1 MELAELEPPTR
12 VYPGQMTVLT
22 CADQPVWQL
31 SDEQI
36 DWDLAALDRDL
47 SRLVARRV
55 QLLAE
60 AVSRGLPARTLSSR
74 TPERWLRDAHRVAT
88 TEAVRRLREAD
99 TLVARP
105 VVLAAMAD
113 GRVTVEQ
120 AAVICRSAAALELVA
135 GASAEDRDRAVAFLV
150 EQCSALDPRGLARL
164 AEELVETLTA
174 RPSVDDPADAAAVAK
189 AERAA
194 ERAAQQ
200 DEHNSLQLRTRPDG
214 SVTGRFRF
222 TPESAAVVKAWLR
235 QADTK
240 HPGEG
245 DFADQRQTDERRG
258 DHLVATMAHACRTGV
273 DHTRPVHA
281 KVVVTMPLD
290 ALRRG
295 LAGAG
300 TLDTGGT
307 LSAAAAR
314 RLACAAGI
322 VPAVL
327 GGESEVLDLGRTRRA
342 FSTAQKCVFRIR
354 DRGCIAPGCDR
365 SPAACDG
372 HHQTEWTDG
381 GPTDIANGSLLCEF
395 HHQQVHRQGWQVV
408 LAANGF
414 PALIPPVSIDPQRRP
429 RQHHR
434 FHTDEVIRRR
444 RT

>member
-1 MELAELEPPTR
+1 VELVQLEPPVR
-12 VYPGQMTVLT
+12 VYPGQLT

-31 SDEQI
+31 SDEQL
-36 DWDLAALDRDL
+36 DWDLAALDRDE
-47 SRLVARRV
+47 SRLAARRAE
-55 QLLAE
+55 LLAE
-60 AVSRGLPARTLSSR
+60 AVSRGLPALRTQSR
-74 TPERWLRDAHRVAT
+74 SPGRWLRDAHRLSSY
-88 TEAVRRLREAD
+88 EAGRRVREAEV
-99 TLVARP
+99 LAGRP
-105 VVLAAMAD
+105 RVLAALAA
-113 GRVTVEQ
+113 GAIPLEQARVVCRVLAAVESVPDVDVVDREDSTTFLLAQ
-120 AAVICRSAAALELVA
+120 AAVLDPAGMEAA
-135 GASAEDRDRAVAFLV
+135 GRRLV
-150 EQCSALDPRGLARL
+150 EVLASRLPSA
-164 AEELVETLTA
+164 
-174 RPSVDDPADAAAVAK
+174 DDPADAETVAR

-200 DEHNSLQLRTRPDG
+200 DEQNSLHVRTRPDG
-214 SVTGRFRF
+214 SVTGRFRLA
-222 TPESAAVVKAWLR
+222 PESASVLTAWLR

-245 DFADQRQTDERRG
+245 EFADQRQTDVRRG

-281 KVVVTMPLD
+281 KVVLTMPLE

-300 TLDTGGT
+300 VLDTGGT

-342 FSTAQKCVFRIR
+342 FSTAQKCVFRVR

-365 SPAACDG
+365 APAACDA
-372 HHQTEWTDG
+372 HHQIEWTDS
-381 GPTDIANGSLLCEF
+381 GPTDVANGALLCEF
-395 HHQQVHRQGWQVV
+395 HHQQIHRQGWRVV
-408 LAANGF
+408 PAPNGF
-414 PALIPPVSIDPQRRP
+414 PALIPPASIDPQRRP

-434 FHTDEVIRRR
+434 FSLTLITRRR